1 MSMIGDDQARER
13 AQLVI
18 KKVTRFLESPKG
30 KEFPQA
36 STIFQWYELEEF
48 EAYRH
53 LGYLMG
59 WAYLANVDL
68 SEGELRP
75 NAACRVL

>member
-1 MSMIGDDQARER
+1 M
-13 AQLVI
+13 
-18 KKVTRFLESPKG
+18 
-30 KEFPQA
+30 
-36 STIFQWYELEEF
+36 FQWYELEEF

-68 SEGELRP
+68 SEGELKP
-75 NAACRVL
+75 NAACHVL